1 MTIILFSLL
10 ATIIFLTPC
19 LTAHSTST
27 QHPSRIMPPRTVR
40 STQIPGRRRQ
50 DEGTTGTSNPQKEK
64 APDITNGPNA
74 TTDDSPMD
82 VDENWPTLAQA
93 VVSPP
98 PAPNLTSLLSGH
110 TGEEEGS
117 QPTIKDNATVESN
130 LPLDDVQAEDM
141 SKAPSKKKP
150 KKTKTTKDDSS
161 TKRDR
166 SGSSLKKSSYTNPIK
181 AVGTTPSAKDYKF
194 ERVYY
199 EAGLELKGE
208 DKYSAYVKNIGNLLE
223 NIQLVDPLAI
233 MHAVDESGGAK
244 PLGSKSEMSTN
255 MTLFLAY
262 APVGRNTKAFQT
274 KKNTNMKKGKKGKD
288 EPSNL
293 EPSVYPTMVF
303 SSDVDPE
310 TIVSRVSHEFGR
322 AGGFYFRK
330 KQIQCEETTTPFI
343 IYFLYTFNDIAT
355 IREELTSLLNEAL
368 KEMTEDLILPDE
380 FELSSLPVINIR
392 RGVPKLP
399 GQPGSNFRDYSRE
412 MQEARRAHLIEC
424 DIKAIPFL
432 RLLINYIKEHKL
444 TIPIWGGHTHITE
457 TVDWDSP
464 KGDVSRFVRMSQDHT
479 NYNMSLISV
488 QVNGITDLEASAEV
502 KCPES
507 GDVLG
512 HLSLRQTLL
521 KYLKLPD
528 GNPMCAEL
536 HQRGFQTPVDM
547 IIPNTPLAERTFE
560 MFNKQPAG
568 YLYNVLPEFGASTSF
583 IQSLLRRSM
592 EAGLTTEAPLCT
604 YNPDT
609 HILTTPRDNEQE
621 GVLSDVRSLPF
632 FKDVIAE
639 KLAVDTSKKSKK
651 AYTAPEM
658 CFQLGSARSVQTV
671 HGANEGKHNNIPE
684 PGIDLRPNTMAS
696 AAKSSN
702 ADQPVVEIASSE
714 DDASSND
721 ESEGSDDTSSSSDDS
736 SASTPSVGVE
746 QLAPAGGG

>member
-1 MTIILFSLL
+1 V
-10 ATIIFLTPC
+10 
-19 LTAHSTST
+19 TAD
-27 QHPSRIMPPRTVR
+27 PP
-40 STQIPGRRRQ
+40 
-50 DEGTTGTSNPQKEK
+50 KKK
-64 APDITNGPNA
+64 APEITDGLNA
-74 TTDDSPMD
+74 TNENTPMD
-82 VDENWPTLAQA
+82 VEENWPPLTLA

-98 PAPNLTSLLSGH
+98 SAPNLTSLLTGH
-110 TGEEEGS
+110 TGQEDGP
-117 QPTIKDNATVESN
+117 QATDKDNEADKNDQLQAIEK
-130 LPLDDVQAEDM
+130 AEDM
-141 SKAPSKKKP
+141 AKAPSKKKP

-166 SGSSLKKSSYTNPIK
+166 NGSSLKKSSYANSTK
-181 AVGTTPSAKDYKF
+181 AVGTTPSTKDYNF

-244 PLGSKSEMSTN
+244 PLGSKTEMSSN
-255 MTLFLAY
+255 MTVFLAY
-262 APVGRNTKAFQT
+262 APVGCNTKAFQA
-274 KKNTNMKKGKKGKD
+274 KKIVDKRKGKKGKD
-288 EPSNL
+288 EPSTI

-303 SSDVDPE
+303 STDVDPE
-310 TIVSRVSHEFGR
+310 IIISRVSHEFGR

-330 KQIQCEETTTPFI
+330 KQIQCEETMTPFI

-355 IREELTSLLNEAL
+355 IREELTFLL
-368 KEMTEDLILPDE
+368 KETLRDMTDEDTLPEE
-380 FELSSLPVINIR
+380 FAFATLPTINIR

-399 GQPGSNFRDYSRE
+399 GQPGTNFRDYSRE

-424 DIKAIPFL
+424 NVKAIPFL
-432 RLLINYIKEHKL
+432 RMLINYIKDHKL
-444 TIPIWGGHTHITE
+444 TVPIWGGHTHITE

-464 KGDVSRFVRMSQDHT
+464 KSDVSRFVRMSQDHT
-479 NYNMSLISV
+479 NYNMSLTSV
-488 QVNGITDLEASAEV
+488 QVTGITDLEASAEV
-502 KCPES
+502 MCPES
-507 GDVLG
+507 GAVLG

-536 HQRGFQTPVDM
+536 HQRGFQSPVDM
-547 IIPNTPLAERTFE
+547 IIPNTSLAESSFE

-568 YLYNVLPEFGASTSF
+568 YLYNVLPTFGASNSF
-583 IQSLLRRSM
+583 IKTLLRRSM
-592 EAGLTTEAPLCT
+592 DAGITTEAPLCS
-604 YNPDT
+604 YNFDT
-609 HILTTPRDNEQE
+609 RILTTPRDEEQE

-639 KLAVDTSKKSKK
+639 KLAVDDSKKAKK

-671 HGANEGKHNNIPE
+671 HGANEGKHDNIPE
-684 PGIDLRPNTMAS
+684 PGVELRPGTTAS
-696 AAKSSN
+696 AAKPSN

-714 DDASSND
+714 DDASSDD